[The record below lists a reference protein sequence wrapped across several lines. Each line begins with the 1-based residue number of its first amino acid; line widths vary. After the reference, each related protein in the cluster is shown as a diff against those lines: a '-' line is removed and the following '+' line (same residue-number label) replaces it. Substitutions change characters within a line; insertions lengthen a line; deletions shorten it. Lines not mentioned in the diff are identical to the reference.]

1 MMRALIIEDEPKV
14 SKELKNI
21 ILNLRPD
28 ISVLSTLESVEDTV
42 AWLQHHEAP
51 DIIFSDIQ
59 LSDGLSFDIFKK
71 VTIHTPVIFC
81 TAFDEYAIRAF
92 ETNGI
97 DYLLKPIDENRLQQ
111 ALDKYDTLKDAFSTE
126 KTSYEKKLENL
137 LSQFPGN
144 YKTTLLIHFQEKII
158 PVKTADIAFI
168 HYTNGVT
175 SIYTHA
181 NQKFVLPSTLD
192 ELEGMLQP
200 DQFFRANRQF
210 IINRQAIVNIEHY
223 FSRRLVVRLNISTP
237 ENIIISKVRSAE
249 LLQWIERS

>member
-81 TAFDEYAIRAF
+81 TAFDEYMLNAF

-97 DYLLKPIDENRLQQ
+97 YYLLKPITP
-111 ALDKYDTLKDAFSTE
+111 A
-126 KTSYEKKLENL
+126 KLEEALKKYEELRQSFDRTKDDYTKRIERL
-137 LSQFPGN
+137 LDHLPSA
-144 YKTTLLIHFQEKII
+144 YRSTLLVNFRDKIT
-158 PVKTADIAFI
+158 PVKTDDIAFL
-168 HYTNGVT
+168 YYSNGVVT
-175 SIYTHA
+175 VSLFNEQQYFI
-181 NQKFVLPSTLD
+181 QETLD
-192 ELEGMLQP
+192 DLEAKLNPQV
-200 DQFFRANRQF
+200 FFRANRQF
-210 IINRQAIVNIEHY
+210 IVHRHSIKDIERY
-223 FSRRLVVRLNISTP
+223 FSRKLIIRLSVKTP
-237 ENIIISKVRSAE
+237 ENIMVSKLKSFV
-249 LLQWIERS
+249 LLSWLENS

>member
-1 MMRALIIEDEPKV
+1 MNVLIIEDEIKTAR
-14 SKELKNI
+14 ELRSLVTALRNDI
-21 ILNLRPD
+21 IVLD
-28 ISVLSTLESVEDTV
+28 ILPTV
-42 AWLQHHEAP
+42 KGSIQWFASHPAP
-51 DIIFSDIQ
+51 DLVFTDIQ
-59 LSDGLSFDIFKK
+59 LADGLAFDIFKN
-71 VTIHTPVIFC
+71 TPINTPVIFC

-111 ALDKYDTLKDAFSTE
+111 ALDKYDNLKNAFSTE

-137 LSQFPGN
+137 LSQFSGN

-168 HYTNGVT
+168 HYTNGVAG
-175 SIYTHA
+175 IYTHT
-181 NQKFVLPSTLD
+181 NQKYVMPSTLD
-192 ELEGMLQP
+192 ELEAMLQP
-200 DQFFRANRQF
+200 DLFFRANRQF

-223 FSRRLVVRLNISTP
+223 FSRRLVIRLTNPTP

-249 LLQWIERS
+249 LLQWLENA

>member
-1 MMRALIIEDEPKV
+1 MNVLIIEDEIKTAR
-14 SKELKNI
+14 ELRS
-21 ILNLRPD
+21 L
-28 ISVLSTLESVEDTV
+28 VEDLRHDITV
-42 AWLQHHEAP
+42 LEILPTIKSSIQWFGAHPAP
-51 DIIFSDIQ
+51 DLVFADIQ
-59 LSDGLSFDIFKK
+59 LADGLSFDIFKNTP
-71 VTIHTPVIFC
+71 VNTPVIFC

-111 ALDKYDTLKDAFSTE
+111 ALDKYDNLKDAFSTE

-137 LSQFPGN
+137 LSQFSGN

-168 HYTNGVT
+168 HYANGVT
-175 SIYTHA
+175 GIYTHS
-181 NQKFVLPSTLD
+181 NQKYVMPSTLD
-192 ELEGMLQP
+192 ELEAMLQP
-200 DQFFRANRQF
+200 DLFFRANRQF

-223 FSRRLVVRLNISTP
+223 FSRRLVVRLANPTP

-249 LLQWIERS
+249 LLQWLENA